1 VRVYVLKAVNV
12 ADHSSTGKSNPRVR
26 MRMGG
31 KTKWVKSA
39 TQYDTSQ
46 PHFFERFDLSC
57 KIPGEAR
64 LEVQI
69 LDDNDGID
77 RITKGNYD
85 LIGSTSIALDDRV
98 FSREWVGHGTRK
110 PIERRRM
117 MLPTSSH
124 SQAGL
129 YMWVDAVPK
138 SQVRFPVWDITKP
151 PDEDFEVRIVVWKV
165 EGIPAGDEFT
175 DQSDLFVKLKL
186 GNEAWSKTD
195 THLLAKKGKGSFN
208 YRFKDPVTLEDGGII
223 REEGA
228 SKLKIQVWDA
238 DLFVN
243 DILCQKQINLAE
255 AFRNA
260 WTCKDSGLPYHHMGN
275 VAAQLEA
282 AALVAQRNRELDGED
297 GGDGGSD
304 ECPINW
310 RGNKQGF
317 AEFEA
322 EYLRDNAWRATVEEE
337 GGGVAGQTRESTMLG
352 GSDIESGMGG
362 VGEESPLLS
371 NSLELNINAVDT
383 GPGAVGLGEAMPLSL
398 LSNSFALNDSSANAG
413 PGAEDLG
420 EEMPLLSDNTELN
433 SPVDDIET
441 GRGIY
446 GSTDVNAS
454 ASVSLAGTDK
464 GTEKKTVDLWK
475 KAGDAKRHKKKKLP
489 SFVKQFKVI
498 KQLKEIRGLVNKT
511 ETGKGTEQKTG
522 DHQEKAGDAT
532 RRTQKKPPSFAEQ
545 LKDNLGLVQP
555 ENSRWVSFER
565 TDLRTGEIVNS
576 GARILLSIEILP
588 KSLAAKRKNSEGR
601 DEPNAFPTLPP
612 PDGRVDFL
620 KMMYNP
626 LYAIKAL
633 LGDTLATQCGTGCF
647 CCLGVI
653 AFLFVGVI
661 LGPQIQLFETFLD
674 IIPDFLE
681 VPIVV
686 VAFLVIA
693 AGIVFCCLSLRS
705 PNEDDSEDDPY
716 DDSHNDLEDGTFDD

>member
-1 VRVYVLKAVNV
+1 
-12 ADHSSTGKSNPRVR
+12 
-26 MRMGG
+26 
-31 KTKWVKSA
+31 
-39 TQYDTSQ
+39 
-46 PHFFERFDLSC
+46 
-57 KIPGEAR
+57 
-64 LEVQI
+64 
-69 LDDNDGID
+69 
-77 RITKGNYD
+77 
-85 LIGSTSIALDDRV
+85 
-98 FSREWVGHGTRK
+98 
-110 PIERRRM
+110 
-117 MLPTSSH
+117 
-124 SQAGL
+124 
-129 YMWVDAVPK
+129 
-138 SQVRFPVWDITKP
+138 
-151 PDEDFEVRIVVWKV
+151 
-165 EGIPAGDEFT
+165 
-175 DQSDLFVKLKL
+175 
-186 GNEAWSKTD
+186 
-195 THLLAKKGKGSFN
+195 
-208 YRFKDPVTLEDGGII
+208 VTLEDGGII

-243 DILCQKQINLAE
+243 DILCQKQIDLAG

-282 AALVAQRNRELDGED
+282 AALVAQRNRELEGED

-322 EYLRDNAWRATVEEE
+322 EYLRDNAWRGTVQEE
-337 GGGVAGQTRESTMLG
+337 GGGAAGQTRESTTLG
-352 GSDIESGMGG
+352 GSDIESGRGG
-362 VGEESPLLS
+362 VGEETPLLS
-371 NSLELNINAVDT
+371 NSLELNISAVDT
-383 GPGAVGLGEAMPLSL
+383 GPGAVGSGEAMPLSL

-420 EEMPLLSDNTELN
+420 EEMPLLSDNTELH

-454 ASVSLAGTDK
+454 ASVSLTGTDK
-464 GTEKKTVDLWK
+464 GAEKKTVDHRE

-498 KQLKEIRGLVNKT
+498 EQLNEIRGLVSMT
-511 ETGKGTEQKTG
+511 ETGKGTEQETG

-532 RRTQKKPPSFAEQ
+532 RRTQKKPRDATRRTQKKPPSFTEQ

-588 KSLAAKRKNSEGR
+588 KSLAEKRKNSEGR

-661 LGPQIQLFETFLD
+661 LGPQIQLFETFLN

-705 PNEDDSEDDPY
+705 PNEDDLEDDSY
-716 DDSHNDLEDGTFDD
+716 DHLDDLEDGTFDD